1 MFGLVFLLLIV
12 VPVVELYVLLQVAD
26 GIGWLASI
34 ILLLSISFLGASLM
48 KWQTSGAVSRI
59 RTTLARGEMPS
70 KELADAALMIF
81 GGALLLTPGF
91 FTDAVGLAMFIP
103 PLRALARA
111 LLLKRFKGRV
121 SVAGSSGGFA
131 FGTSFGARPGSSQR
145 AGRTFI
151 DVDEVQADRIPTT
164 ELPSDE

>member
-1 MFGLVFLLLIV
+1 MFGLFFLLLVI
-12 VPVVELYVLLQVAD
+12 VPVVEFYVLVQVAD
-26 GIGWLASI
+26 GFGWLLSI
-34 ILLLSISFLGASLM
+34 VLLLSVSVLGASLM
-48 KWQTSGAVSRI
+48 KWQTAGAVGRI
-59 RTTLARGEMPS
+59 RATLAKGEMPS

-103 PLRALARA
+103 PLRAIARSV
-111 LLLKRFKGRV
+111 LLKRFSSRV
-121 SVAGSSGGFA
+121 SVAGTTGGFA
-131 FGTSFGARPGSSQR
+131 FGTNFGARPGSPGR